1 MLSIASWRS
10 GGTKAQE
17 PEKVEKVVTR
27 PAPIPTGPASGVEP
41 PAAPAVDG
49 DHRGAARRP
58 ASAVPSISGLTL
70 SPYGAAATLVNISS
84 TGLLA
89 ESGVPLK
96 IGNFVKV
103 IFDGAFAPQSVEGRV
118 VRICVAS
125 MAASG
130 VRYSIGVR
138 FKGAI
143 DLESDAAPQ
152 SRVDS
157 VPATVAV
164 ADPSQ
169 PPVLVNR
176 W

>member
-17 PEKVEKVVTR
+17 PVTVEKVVPR
-27 PAPIPTGPASGVEP
+27 PAPIPTGPAPGVEP

-58 ASAVPSISGLTL
+58 ASALPSISGLTL

-130 VRYSIGVR
+130 VRYNIGVR
-138 FKGAI
+138 FKAAI
-143 DLESDAAPQ
+143 ELESEAAPQ
-152 SRVDS
+152 IRADSR
-157 VPATVAV
+157 PAPV
-164 ADPSQ
+164 ADAASPQ
-169 PPVLVNR
+169 PTVLVNR